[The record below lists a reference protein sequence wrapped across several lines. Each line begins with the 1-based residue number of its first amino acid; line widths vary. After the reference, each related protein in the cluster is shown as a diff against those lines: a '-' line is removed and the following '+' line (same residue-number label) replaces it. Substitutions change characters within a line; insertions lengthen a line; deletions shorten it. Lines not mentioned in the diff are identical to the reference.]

1 MRKKESTVNLLVDA
15 FLSFHSEVDG
25 KTGPDLLK
33 AVRENNL
40 SQIRLVLQKL
50 LLLLTFV
57 SFLRDLQRNGSES
70 LESTLEAIVQED
82 NESLLES
89 LVSDLEVENGEI
101 VSEGN
106 SVPIM
111 KYAIEK
117 SSLKCVRV
125 FLDMGIKLAES
136 ETSLMREAIKNGD
149 LSFLEYLIESNPAVI
164 RETKEADGK
173 SALHIAAEFGKVGMV
188 KLLLGVMMKVDHV
201 DKNGN
206 TALHLCSSSSQKGA
220 AECMRLLIAKGA
232 KIEARNKD
240 GLSPLHKAA
249 FGKEI

>member
-1 MRKKESTVNLLVDA
+1 M
-15 FLSFHSEVDG
+15 
-25 KTGPDLLK
+25 
-33 AVRENNL
+33 
-40 SQIRLVLQKL
+40 
-50 LLLLTFV
+50 
-57 SFLRDLQRNGSES
+57 
-70 LESTLEAIVQED
+70 ESTLEAIVQED

-89 LVSDLEVENGEI
+89 LVSDLAVEDGEI
-101 VSEGN
+101 VSDGN

-173 SALHIAAEFGKVGMV
+173 SALHIAAEFGKVDVV
-188 KLLLGVMMKVDHV
+188 KLLLGGEMVGGSKVSHVMVDGSKVDQA

-206 TALHLCSSSSQKGA
+206 TALHLCASSSQKGA
-220 AECMRLLIAKGA
+220 VECMRLLIAKGA